1 MNKPTSQQVGSGPK
15 ASVLVVGGVS
25 IDLVTFSKRL
35 PTPGESILG
44 DDFKIILGGK
54 GSNQAV
60 AAALAGA
67 HSTLVSCVGTDLFTD
82 FAKDNLGDF
91 GVDTEYVTQVEGPT
105 GIAHIRVDSS
115 SQNNI
120 VVVPLANFKITKSQV
135 ETALTNRPNAKVLL
149 TQLEIPWE
157 VNRHAISLARSQGL
171 IVVLDPAPAA
181 NPEPTAWDLV
191 NIVTPNESEAESLTG
206 IAVSDEP
213 SAAKAGAWFLD
224 QGVENAVITMGGS
237 GVVLVNREGSKW
249 FKAPKVDAVD
259 TTAAGDA
266 FAGYLGA
273 LLAEG
278 RSLEDAIEVAVK
290 AASIS
295 VTKLGASSSLP
306 TRNQVDSF

>member
-1 MNKPTSQQVGSGPK
+1 MTIKDSQPGGVI
-15 ASVLVVGGVS
+15 VVGGIS
-25 IDLVTFSKRL
+25 IDLVAFADRL

-60 AAALAGA
+60 ATALAGT
-67 HSTLVSCVGTDLFTD
+67 HSTLVSCVGTDVFTD
-82 FAKDNLGDF
+82 FATDALEGF
-91 GVDTEYVTQVEGPT
+91 GVDTAFVRQVEGPT
-105 GIAHIRVDSS
+105 GIAHIRVAAS

-120 VVVPLANFKITKSQV
+120 VVIPLANFKITKTQV
-135 ETALTNRPNAKVLL
+135 DDAFAKRPNAKVLL

-157 VNRHAISLARSQGL
+157 VNRHAISLAKSQGL
-171 IVVLDPAPAA
+171 IVVLDPAPAS
-181 NPEPTAWDLV
+181 NPEPTAWGLIDV
-191 NIVTPNESEAESLTG
+191 VTPNESEAHSLTG
-206 IAVSDEP
+206 IEVTDEQ
-213 SAAKAGAWFLD
+213 SAKKAGQWFLD
-224 QGVENAVITMGGS
+224 QGVENAIITMGGS
-237 GVVLVNREGSKW
+237 GVVLVNKHETKM
-249 FKAPKVDAVD
+249 FAAPKVQAID

-278 RSLEDAIEVAVK
+278 KSLEEAIEVAVT

-306 TRNQVDSF
+306 SRDQVEEF

>member
-35 PTPGESILG
+35 PNPGESILG

-67 HSTLVSCVGTDLFTD
+67 HSTLVSSVGTDLFTD

-91 GVDTEYVTQVEGPT
+91 GVDTEFVTQVEGPT

-120 VVVPLANFKITKSQV
+120 VVVPLANFKITQSQV
-135 ETALTNRPNAKVLL
+135 ETALANRPNAKVLL

-157 VNRHAISLARSQGL
+157 VNRHAISLARAHGL
-171 IVVLDPAPAA
+171 IVVLDPAPAS

-206 IAVSDEP
+206 IAVSDET
-213 SAAKAGAWFLD
+213 SASKAGAWFLD

>member
-1 MNKPTSQQVGSGPK
+1 MVDTQTQPG
-15 ASVLVVGGVS
+15 AVLVVGGIS
-25 IDLVTFSKRL
+25 IDLVAFADRL
-35 PTPGESILG
+35 PAPGESLLG

-60 AAALAGA
+60 AAALAGC
-67 HSTLVSCVGTDLFTD
+67 HSTLVSCVGTDVFTD
-82 FAKDNLGDF
+82 FATTALSGF
-91 GVDTEYVTQVEGPT
+91 GVDTEFVTQVEGPT
-105 GIAHIRVDSS
+105 GIAHIRVAAS

-120 VVVPLANFKITKSQV
+120 VAIPLANSKVTKEQV
-135 ETALTNRPNAKVLL
+135 AEALANRPDARVLL

-171 IVVLDPAPAA
+171 TVVLDPAPAS
-181 NPEPTAWDLV
+181 NPEPTAWELI

-206 IAVSDEP
+206 IEVSDEA
-213 SAAKAGAWFLD
+213 SAQKAGHWFLD
-224 QGVENAVITMGGS
+224 QGVENAVITMGGQ
-237 GVVLVNREGSKW
+237 GVVLVNQKQTRL
-249 FKAPKVDAVD
+249 FAAPKVQALD

-273 LLAEG
+273 LLSEG
-278 RSLEDAIEVAVK
+278 ASLEEAIEMAVR

-306 TRNQVDSF
+306 NRQQVEKNQTS